1 MKKANKRGFTI
12 VELVIVVAVIAI
24 LAAVLIPT
32 FSGIIAKA
40 QQSADQQLVRQIN
53 TLLAVD
59 AADGTGCADISE
71 VKELLS
77 ENGYNE
83 ALVPAYKG
91 YIFGFIASENT
102 FVLIKD
108 DKVVYPENCVQD
120 NLDGV
125 EIYEAVENLIVSV
138 TTEEGAE
145 DYINTGSLKNGY
157 IELASGT
164 YENLKYGYNIG
175 NITSESTGTSASGI
189 TYPRYYKTNTIGNL
203 TIGGNGAT
211 LEGFYIHSGDCVV
224 YDPEGIYYVT
234 QTHIIETLKFKNV
247 TFTGSFTT
255 GVGNAS
261 ITNLVFENVTFD
273 MSNVSGNAAAY
284 IYANVAEN
292 VTFKNCKFI
301 NGDELSQYIQINS
314 NDECAKKVTV
324 DGCEFDTIGY
334 NAINISGM
342 GVETLV
348 FTNNTVKNTENRGIR
363 VNKVVVKAT
372 VRDNTL
378 INATDATGEAIK
390 IGIGDNAV
398 VVVENNTL
406 DGNAINWTVGEDGN
420 GIGK

>member
-164 YENLKYGYNIG
+164 YENLKYGHNIG
-175 NITSESTGTSASGI
+175 IITDESTGTDASEN
-189 TYPRYYKTNTIGNL
+189 PHPLYYKTNTIGNL

-255 GVGNAS
+255 SDKYTS

-273 MSNVSGNAAAY
+273 MSNVSGHTAAN
-284 IYANVAEN
+284 IYANVAESI
-292 VTFKNCKFI
+292 TFKNCKFI
-301 NGDELSQYIQINS
+301 NGAELKNYIQINS

-348 FTNNTVKNTENRGIR
+348 FTNNTVKNTEDRGIR
-363 VNKVVVKAT
+363 VSKVTVKAT
-372 VRDNTL
+372 IRGNTL
-378 INATDATGEAIK
+378 INAADANGEAIK
-390 IGIGDNAV
+390 MEIVDNAV

-406 DGNAINWTVGEDGN
+406 NGNAINWTVEDGI